1 MATPPHK
8 RHSASVITLIVK
20 CYSSPYYKYSQYLY
34 VCCRAYDHEED
45 DSDHDER
52 LVGNPIYSGSL
63 PTARENRISERESY
77 DVLHRTTGVN
87 LTGAYEVISN
97 LPIQPNKDIQAL
109 QTKFNDASVVYAKL
123 GAEGVSDNADEN
135 VRVGV
140 KENELRSP
148 YANISEISPTD

>member
-1 MATPPHK
+1 M
-8 RHSASVITLIVK
+8 
-20 CYSSPYYKYSQYLY
+20 KYSQYLY

-63 PTARENRISERESY
+63 PTARENRTSERESY
-77 DVLHRTTGVN
+77 AVLHRTTGVN

-97 LPIQPNKDIQAL
+97 LPIQPNKDIQTL
-109 QTKFNDASVVYAKL
+109 QTDNASAVYAKL

-140 KENELRSP
+140 KENELKSP

>member
-1 MATPPHK
+1 M
-8 RHSASVITLIVK
+8 
-20 CYSSPYYKYSQYLY
+20 YSQYLY
-34 VCCRAYDHEED
+34 VCCRVYDHEED

-87 LTGAYEVISN
+87 PTGAYEVINN

-109 QTKFNDASVVYAKL
+109 QTNDASVAYAKL

>member
-1 MATPPHK
+1 MGAISLFK
-8 RHSASVITLIVK
+8 GVRYFEALS
-20 CYSSPYYKYSQYLY
+20 

-52 LVGNPIYSGSL
+52 LVSNPIYSGSL
-63 PTARENRISERESY
+63 PTARENGTSERESY

-97 LPIQPNKDIQAL
+97 LPIQPTRDIQAL
-109 QTKFNDASVVYAKL
+109 QRDNASAAYAKL
-123 GAEGVSDNADEN
+123 GAEGTSDNADEN
-135 VRVGV
+135 VRIGV

-148 YANISEISPTD
+148 YANIFEMSPSD